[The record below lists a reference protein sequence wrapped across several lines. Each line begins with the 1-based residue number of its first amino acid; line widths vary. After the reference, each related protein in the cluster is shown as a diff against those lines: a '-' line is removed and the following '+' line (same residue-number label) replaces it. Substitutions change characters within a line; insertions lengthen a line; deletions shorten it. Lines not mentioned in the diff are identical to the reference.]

1 MSSPAFQ
8 NSAQVLNAKMEGNA
22 RVVLDE
28 VDKKMLRN
36 IAHSSS
42 KCVVSC
48 FDKAGKTGSS
58 EELEMCS
65 RKCQVRYQQASNIVQ
80 QVCCTIIYL
89 FVCDLM

>member
-80 QVCCTIIYL
+80 QVCCTIIYIY
-89 FVCDLM
+89 VCVGV